1 MALIKYCVGG
11 AGALKACFSVAAFSW
26 GENLSGGARAER
38 EELARG
44 AARFAGRGEA
54 ASKPGGSRR
63 GGAIPSLS
71 SPPPS
76 PPRPHGRAFWRLGEP
91 TRFDSSPGFAFDPLE
106 LLRFVQIISGRRA
119 PNHPRDRAGAGK
131 ARPRLRRG
139 GPRGRSD
146 AIEKRDAHDKIVC
159 GIGSGRDLPASG
171 VRGRPFRRAACC
183 VPPIGLRRR
192 FEASLACLDAMS
204 ASPVEK
210 RVSVF
215 LRLGLKSLM
224 FPRRLSRRFRRAC
237 RLRPGRRSLGFEA
250 GSLRALH
257 LRICCAQPFYGRSA

>member
-54 ASKPGGSRR
+54 ASKPDGSRR

-71 SPPPS
+71 PPPYL
-76 PPRPHGRAFWRLGEP
+76 PRRALMAGRFGASGPP

-131 ARPRLRRG
+131 TRPRLRRV
-139 GPRGRSD
+139 GPRGRGA

-159 GIGSGRDLPASG
+159 GIGSWRDLPASG
-171 VRGRPFRRAACC
+171 VRGRLFRRVAYC
-183 VPPIGLRRR
+183 VPQIGLRRR
-192 FEASLACLDAMS
+192 CEANRA
-204 ASPVEK
+204 
-210 RVSVF
+210 
-215 LRLGLKSLM
+215 GL
-224 FPRRLSRRFRRAC
+224 PRRHVC
-237 RLRPGRRSLGFEA
+237 EPG
-250 GSLRALH
+250 
-257 LRICCAQPFYGRSA
+257 